1 MKHNSSGGKQ
11 RISNF
16 LSCHTP
22 SIRAPTHSPTPR
34 QSLGLPSV
42 SFQLSLHSAGCSSQD
57 TIRWLLLTAL
67 STPRTQNPQNGI
79 DGSSLPSKLGQPI
92 PTSFLPRI
100 PFTLFSDLQTHQPG
114 PFPRILLPGPRKLSR
129 AGAIKPGCPFPSD
142 TARFLTTLQPPLN
155 SALHTPGTI

>member
-1 MKHNSSGGKQ
+1 MKQSFWGGNKE
-11 RISNF
+11 F
-16 LSCHTP
+16 LTSYHV
-22 SIRAPTHSPTPR
+22 TH
-34 QSLGLPSV
+34 LPSEPPPTAPPPTVAGAAPV
-42 SFQLSLHSAGCSSQD
+42 SFQLSLHGAGCSSQD

-67 STPRTQNPQNGI
+67 STPPTQNPQNGT

-142 TARFLTTLQPPLN
+142 TVRFLTTLQPPLN
-155 SALHTPGTI
+155 GALHTPGTI